1 MSRKKYK
8 ISETFLLTVQ
18 DNCAMFNS
26 GTRFL
31 DFRGGEI
38 MGSEPYQRIIMNLRA
53 VIDES
58 GLKQKVVAERAG
70 MKPAQLNNILCF
82 RKRLDVAYIPVFCI
96 ILNTTPDRIYEGT
109 IS

>member
-1 MSRKKYK
+1 M
-8 ISETFLLTVQ
+8 E
-18 DNCAMFNS
+18 
-26 GTRFL
+26 
-31 DFRGGEI
+31 
-38 MGSEPYQRIIMNLRA
+38 SEPYQRIIMNLRS

-96 ILNTTPDRIYEGT
+96 ILIQRLTRFMKGRYHA
-109 IS
+109 

>member
-1 MSRKKYK
+1 M
-8 ISETFLLTVQ
+8 E
-18 DNCAMFNS
+18 
-26 GTRFL
+26 
-31 DFRGGEI
+31 
-38 MGSEPYQRIIMNLRA
+38 SEPYQRIIMNLRA

-96 ILNTTPDRIYEGT
+96 ILNTTPDKIYEGT
-109 IS
+109 ISCVKCFVSQWETPWSRSQYWTWRRLG